1 MFSTEKWVPRLVLIL
16 RSVWLWW
23 NLRPAGSFFNHR
35 CQRSR
40 RFLQNG
46 WRRGF
51 PRNRQR
57 AGFRQNSLLRWQG
70 LSRKIPKLG
79 YFSNQSVQNLPGAS
93 YLWSKYFLDQYYPA
107 LRQSLSKKKWNS
119 GEIHQHSTSFIIVSN
134 RCDIC
139 GKDFSHKK
147 NLVSHRIVHSGEKPF
162 PCKVCGKKFRRR
174 GHLRDHG

>member
-1 MFSTEKWVPRLVLIL
+1 MFSTEKWVPRLVLIW

-23 NLRPAGSFFNHR
+23 NLRPAGL
-35 CQRSR
+35 
-40 RFLQNG
+40 FLQPPMSEIKEISPKRVAARISPKPTESRISTKQPATVTRTFPKNSEAG
-46 WRRGF
+46 IFLKPICPKPTRGF
-51 PRNRQR
+51 ISVIKIFPRPILPSSTPEPLQKEIK
-57 AGFRQNSLLRWQG
+57 FRW
-70 LSRKIPKLG
+70 
-79 YFSNQSVQNLPGAS
+79 
-93 YLWSKYFLDQYYPA
+93 
-107 LRQSLSKKKWNS
+107 
-119 GEIHQHSTSFIIVSN
+119 IHQHSTSFIIVSN